1 MNALTARA
9 QARIQLAPMGRRLG
23 RIVSFNGLVIEALGP
38 EAHLGELC
46 EIESALPGPR
56 VLAEVVGFRD
66 ERVLL
71 MPYGHV
77 GAISTESHIRATGR
91 PVTVPVGEALLG
103 RVIGAF
109 GHPLDELGPIA
120 YSDAYPLYREPINP
134 MARAPIDTALDT
146 GVRAI
151 DTLLTLGAGQRVGV
165 FAGSG
170 VGKSTLLGML
180 ARQVRSDV
188 TVLALVGERGREVG
202 EFLTHAL
209 GPEGLK
215 RSVVVAATSDE
226 PALLRAHAAHAA
238 HAIAE
243 YFRDQGRSVLL
254 IVDSMT
260 RFAMAQREIG
270 LAIGEPPTF
279 RGYTPSVFSQ
289 LPKLL
294 ERCGRLRGGGSISGI
309 YSVLVEGDDMNE
321 PVTDHMRAILDG
333 HIVLTRDL
341 AARGHHPAIDLWQ
354 STSRLMGQVASEA
367 EQAIARDARRQI
379 ATYAASRDLIELGAH
394 QRGANPALDRAVELK
409 PALDRV
415 MQQTPGENSARAE
428 AYRQLGAAI
437 KHDPP
442 RPDWPMP
449 DAARGEGGAP

>member
-1 MNALTARA
+1 MSTLLARVSNELRRVPLG
-9 QARIQLAPMGRRLG
+9 QRLG
-23 RIVSFNGLVIEALGP
+23 RIVSFNGLVIESLGP
-38 EAHLGELC
+38 EARLGELC
-46 EIESALPGPR
+46 EIQPHDGSEPVP
-56 VLAEVVGFRD
+56 AEVVGFRD

-77 GAISTESHIRATGR
+77 GGISTDSDVRATGR
-91 PVTVPVGEALLG
+91 PITVPVGHALLG
-103 RVIGAF
+103 RVVNAF
-109 GHPLDELGPIA
+109 CEPLDDLGPLSA
-120 YSDAYPLYREPINP
+120 ESEYRLYRDPINP
-134 MARAPIDTALDT
+134 MARAPIDVPLET

-151 DTLLTLGAGQRVGV
+151 DTMLTLGVGQRVGV

-180 ARQVRSDV
+180 ARRVHADV

-202 EFLTHAL
+202 EFLTHSL
-209 GPEGLK
+209 GEEGLA
-215 RSVVVAATSDE
+215 RSVVVVATSDE
-226 PALLRAHAAHAA
+226 PALVRAHAAHAA

-243 YFRDQGRSVLL
+243 FFRDSGKSVLL

-270 LAIGEPPTF
+270 LAVGEPPTF

-294 ERCGRLRGGGSISGI
+294 ERCGRMHSGGAISGV

-341 AARGHHPAIDLWQ
+341 AARGHHPAIDILH
-354 STSRLMGQVASEA
+354 STSRVMSSVATDAEA
-367 EQAIARDARRQI
+367 ALAKEAKRQL
-379 ATYAASRDLIELGAH
+379 AVYEASRDLIELGAH
-394 QRGANPALDRAVELK
+394 EVGANPALDRAVELK
-409 PALDRV
+409 PAFDTLL
-415 MQQTPGENSARAE
+415 QQSPKHATPRAE
-428 AYRQLGAAI
+428 ALRELAALLEE
-437 KHDPP
+437 K
-442 RPDWPMP
+442 
-449 DAARGEGGAP
+449 AA